1 MGNGGGELTL
11 KRQMGMDCR
20 TVEWAITGEL
30 EICSLVFYLCHSFV
44 IVVIMRS
51 CFIIV
56 DTYSTP
62 CLPYQKVGS
71 VCKNSNTNV
80 FRIDR

>member
-11 KRQMGMDCR
+11 KRQMGMDWR
-20 TVEWAITGEL
+20 TEWAITGEL

-44 IVVIMRS
+44 IVIMRL

-56 DTYSTP
+56 HAFFFLMCGDDLGLFS
-62 CLPYQKVGS
+62 LEE
-71 VCKNSNTNV
+71 
-80 FRIDR
+80 